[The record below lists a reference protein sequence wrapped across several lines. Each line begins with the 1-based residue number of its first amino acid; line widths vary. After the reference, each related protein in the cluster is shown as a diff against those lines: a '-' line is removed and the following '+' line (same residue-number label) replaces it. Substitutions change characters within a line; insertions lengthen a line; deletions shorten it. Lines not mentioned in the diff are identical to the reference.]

1 MGVFHLSPRR
11 AIAAVYALTTLLL
24 LAAVASAKQT
34 ALLELNARRAVCL
47 CTVYPRYLSYSLED
61 SNGVLLKNGTF
72 ETLDAEGNYNSAFT
86 QLAKQLAIG
95 TYGTHTITTTVTAI
109 PAPLAV
115 GESNGN
121 GTANVSSSEAETIV
135 PFSLTVTSDV
145 FVTPGWVSL
154 LPPLVTLVMSAVLS
168 QVLIALLAGIWC
180 GATIVAQGNPF
191 VGFLRTFDQ
200 YWVNAFVDDGHAGVL
215 LFTIILGGTIGVV
228 QKGGG
233 GHGLALLAKEYMTTS
248 LRMQLSTWLLCLLIF
263 FDDYSCIL
271 IIGNSLRQV
280 LSQTGVSREKFAAI
294 IHVIGV
300 CLPSMAP
307 VSSWIGV
314 EIGYVSEQ
322 LRELKLDWD
331 PFVTCL
337 SCLHYRFFPI
347 LFIGFIFITIICE
360 KDFGP
365 MVQFEKDAAASPIQT
380 GYMTPVDM
388 GPCASPVPE
397 LGPLEPD
404 TKKPMRWQNAVFPFV
419 TIIVLTFSGMI
430 LDGYSRLCAVDPDG
444 SYGLLDA
451 LSNCNSVS
459 ALIRASAAGWALAV
473 AMLLLQ
479 RIVTL
484 DEATKAWMEG
494 VKDVLDPTLVLI
506 LAWALG
512 TVIGEVNVAQFI
524 ATAVGDAIQ
533 KQYIPAIASLLCFV
547 VSFATGSSFGT
558 MAIMFPIISPL
569 SYSIS
574 GGDASNLRQCFG
586 AILGSSVFGNICS
599 PIADT
604 SILAALAANI
614 PLQSHIRS
622 ILPYALLV
630 GVVSLVGGT
639 LPTGMNL
646 FSTFTAFGA
655 CLAVLLLVVF
665 FCGTRVNSRYRALSS
680 CSFLSASPPSSKYNN
695 NNGGGSSGE
704 NRPLLSA

>member
-1 MGVFHLSPRR
+1 MILQQVPFSATIQLHELKNGAFVAMQQSRDCSTVLCVAVWIVSCLSPSP
-11 AIAAVYALTTLLL
+11 ISLYVSLG
-24 LAAVASAKQT
+24 S
-34 ALLELNARRAVCL
+34 
-47 CTVYPRYLSYSLED
+47 VYPRFLSYRVQD
-61 SNGVLLKNGTF
+61 STGKILKNGTF
-72 ETLDAEGNYNSAFT
+72 ETVDADGNRNT
-86 QLAKQLAIG
+86 QFAQVAKQLQFAS
-95 TYGTHTITTTVTAI
+95 YGSHNLTTTVFEADANSTSA
-109 PAPLAV
+109 ANATV
-115 GESNGN
+115 GLYSVSFSN
-121 GTANVSSSEAETIV
+121 T
-135 PFSLTVTSDV
+135 V
-145 FVTPGWVSL
+145 FVTPGWLSL
-154 LPPLVTLVMSAVLS
+154 LPPVVTLVMSALLS

-180 GATIVAQGNPF
+180 GATIVAQGDPF

-215 LFTIILGGTIGVV
+215 LFTIVLGGTIGVV

-314 EIGYVSEQ
+314 EIGYVSAQ
-322 LRELKLDWD
+322 LRDLNLDWD

-365 MVQFEKDAAASPIQT
+365 MVQYEKDAAASPIQT
-380 GYMTPVDM
+380 GYMTPIDL
-388 GPCASPVPE
+388 GPCASPTPE

-404 TKKPMRWQNAVFPFV
+404 TRKPLRWQNAVFPFA
-419 TIIVLTFSGMI
+419 TIIVLTFTGMI
-430 LDGYSRLCAVDPDG
+430 LDGYSRLYAETPDG
-444 SYGLLDA
+444 DFGLLDA

-459 ALIRASAAGWALAV
+459 ALIRASAAGWVLAV
-473 AMLLLQ
+473 LMLLVQ

-494 VKDVLDPTLVLI
+494 VKDVLDPTLVLV

-512 TVIGEVNVAQFI
+512 TVISEVNVAQFI
-524 ATAVGDAIQ
+524 ATAVGDSIQ
-533 KQYIPAIASLLCFV
+533 KEFLPAIASVLCFV

-574 GGDASNLRQCFG
+574 GGDTNNLLQCFG
-586 AILGSSVFGNICS
+586 SIMGSSVFGNICS

-604 SILAALAANI
+604 SILASLAAHI
-614 PLQSHIRS
+614 SLQSHIRS
-622 ILPYALLV
+622 ILPYSLLV
-630 GVVSLVGGT
+630 GTVSLVFGT

-646 FSTFTAFGA
+646 FSTFTSFGV

-665 FCGTRVNSRYRALSS
+665 FCGTRVNSRYRSLSS
-680 CSFLSASPPSSKYNN
+680 CSFLSASPPSKYT
-695 NNGGGSSGE
+695 SGE
-704 NRPLLSA
+704 ARPLLSA